1 MNTRPFPS
9 LCRSAVIAGG
19 FALLFPLSGLAVDN
33 APPEALN
40 VKIYP
45 DHYVAAGKSFADL
58 ASLQAWAK
66 PILIH
71 TVWLDFCGTVSTE
84 RLVAAVARF
93 HAAYSEGI
101 QVRTLSLDDA
111 GCVTAQDYAGR
122 TAADEDLVPAE
133 ARLLA
138 SHESNP
144 SMLP

>member
-1 MNTRPFPS
+1 MNTRPFSS
-9 LCRSAVIAGG
+9 LCRRAVVVGG
-19 FALLFPLSGLAVDN
+19 FALLFPMSGLAEGNV
-33 APPEALN
+33 PPEALN
-40 VKIYP
+40 VKVYP
-45 DHYVAAGKSFADL
+45 DHYVAAGKSFANL

-93 HAAYSEGI
+93 HTAYSEGI

-111 GCVTAQDYAGR
+111 RCVSAPDYASR

-138 SHESNP
+138 SHKSNP
-144 SMLP
+144 STLP